1 MVTAAAAAE
10 LRGRQ
15 YKVVRMSTKNCDTNA
30 QQNFCPSLCTNGCGF
45 FSSVDTEGLCSV
57 CYKEKAKKESVSGEV
72 TQSPTTETSS
82 TQTEPVSD
90 DKLTCEE
97 GGSGDPSP
105 NSSSISSKA
114 ELNEEN
120 KSKEEKVSSAAE
132 SGEALAAV
140 PSSSGNNLKKV
151 KHHDDDDEG
160 PPAKK
165 PKKNRCTTCKKKLGL
180 TGNHTIKTVVKAPSF
195 IIMLLLES
203 MFMYLCFQGLIVD
216 VEVNFVQFTDTVTN
230 TIAALITRLL
240 EKRRLVGTTLW

>member
-1 MVTAAAAAE
+1 MTAAAAE

-57 CYKEKAKKESVSGEV
+57 CYKEKAKKESVSGER
-72 TQSPTTETSS
+72 TQAPTTETSS

-105 NSSSISSKA
+105 NNSSSVSSKK
-114 ELNEEN
+114 ELKEGN

-132 SGEALAAV
+132 SEEALSVTVAV
-140 PSSSGNNLKKV
+140 ASSSGKNLKKV
-151 KHHDDDDEG
+151 KHEEDDEEG
-160 PPAKK
+160 VPAKK
-165 PKKNRCTTCKKKLGL
+165 LKKNRCATCKKKLGL
-180 TGNHTIKTVVKAPSF
+180 TGKYTI
-195 IIMLLLES
+195 
-203 MFMYLCFQGLIVD
+203 
-216 VEVNFVQFTDTVTN
+216 NN
-230 TIAALITRLL
+230 
-240 EKRRLVGTTLW
+240 